1 MAATKLPDLIYQGN
15 DIPEVLRLYEQELRK
30 GGEDFKSIA
39 HAGAIKRYHDLIT
52 DKKFLS
58 VLRRTFDTLYQ
69 ILEAEIPDLRF
80 SIEGRR
86 KSMVSYED
94 KINKMLAENRSLD
107 LIRDMFAF
115 RIIIFGAD
123 DYSSQ
128 LINKCY
134 DVMNRIIT
142 LYVSKGFTLC
152 EEDPVVGTMEKDS
165 PEYQKLIV
173 PKESGISEN
182 YLYGVK
188 DYILHPKKNGYQSL
202 HCVFRTPSGYCFEVQ
217 VRTFGM
223 HVYAVDGNA
232 EHSAYK
238 NAKYPNRLQ
247 FDRKRVHMPGYGISD
262 NGTVFDFIGLEKPL
276 TIFKRQKTFQ

>member
-1 MAATKLPDLIYQGN
+1 MFIAVTRMGFPVAGIPIRGCVCVPLI
-15 DIPEVLRLYEQELRK
+15 V
-30 GGEDFKSIA
+30 
-39 HAGAIKRYHDLIT
+39 
-52 DKKFLS
+52 
-58 VLRRTFDTLYQ
+58 
-69 ILEAEIPDLRF
+69 
-80 SIEGRR
+80 
-86 KSMVSYED
+86 
-94 KINKMLAENRSLD
+94 
-107 LIRDMFAF
+107 
-115 RIIIFGAD
+115 
-123 DYSSQ
+123 
-128 LINKCY
+128 
-134 DVMNRIIT
+134 NRIIT

-152 EEDPVVGTMEKDS
+152 EEDPVVDTMEKDS

-173 PKESGISEN
+173 PKKSGISEN
-182 YLYGVK
+182 YMYGVK

-238 NAKYPNRLQ
+238 SAKYPNRLQ
-247 FDRKRVHMPGYGISD
+247 FDRKRVHMPGYGISS